1 MSVHAE
7 RWKRFQPCP
16 QCSFDFATGEGERA
30 CSWGDCPYLPEELNV
45 MCDACRFDFVTM
57 EGNASC
63 ADPATCDEGAPARS
77 HVANVREWSARRRVI
92 SDGG

>member
-1 MSVHAE
+1 
-7 RWKRFQPCP
+7 
-16 QCSFDFATGEGERA
+16 
-30 CSWGDCPYLPEELNV
+30 